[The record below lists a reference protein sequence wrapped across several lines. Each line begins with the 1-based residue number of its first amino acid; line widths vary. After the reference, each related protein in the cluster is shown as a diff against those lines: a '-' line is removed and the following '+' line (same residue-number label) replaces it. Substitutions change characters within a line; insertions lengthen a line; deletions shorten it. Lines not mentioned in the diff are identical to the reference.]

1 MGKEWMGMGEG
12 TEAVAERLAGV
23 KCRLL
28 LEAKIGGSS
37 QRHDR
42 DLSSGIGLE
51 PLCITSDI
59 VVINIT
65 AGICFKVSPGPLKGA
80 L

>member
-28 LEAKIGGSS
+28 LEVKIGGSS
-37 QRHDR
+37 QRHDL
-42 DLSSGIGLE
+42 DLSSGIR
-51 PLCITSDI
+51 TRMYYQ
-59 VVINIT
+59 
-65 AGICFKVSPGPLKGA
+65 
-80 L
+80 

>member
-12 TEAVAERLAGV
+12 TEAVAERLAGM

-37 QRHDR
+37 QRHDL
-42 DLSSGIGLE
+42 DLSSGIRT
-51 PLCITSDI
+51 PMYYH
-59 VVINIT
+59 
-65 AGICFKVSPGPLKGA
+65 
-80 L
+80 